1 MKSNLNPM
9 KSPRHEFMQGQVA
22 DVMKNLSEGVPVV
35 TDPSFPDEVNARLL
49 VVEATAEANIKKTDP
64 VAGERV
70 KQLLAVALRA
80 STSAKKVMWLHKAAD
95 VSAAAVAPVSAC
107 RTGCDS
113 CCHIE
118 ARISRLEARVLAR
131 AIGREIVEPEHHRP
145 VNVQG
150 YEAPCPFLVDH
161 QCSVYAVRPTV
172 CRTHFNLDEDDL
184 LCRLTP
190 GLAIPVPYYDT
201 RIFAFTGV
209 AMEPDESQWADI
221 RQWFQV

>member
-1 MKSNLNPM
+1 MKSNQNPM
-9 KSPRHEFMQGQVA
+9 KSPRHEHMHGRVA

-35 TDPSFPDEVNARLL
+35 TDPSFPEEVNARLR

-64 VAGERV
+64 DAGQRV

-80 STSAKKVMWLHKAAD
+80 NTSAKKVMWLHKAAD

-131 AIGREIVEPEHHRP
+131 AITA
-145 VNVQG
+145 
-150 YEAPCPFLVDH
+150 APG
-161 QCSVYAVRPTV
+161 T
-172 CRTHFNLDEDDL
+172 
-184 LCRLTP
+184 
-190 GLAIPVPYYDT
+190 
-201 RIFAFTGV
+201 
-209 AMEPDESQWADI
+209 MW
-221 RQWFQV
+221 